1 MNVYA
6 VRVFQQGIQ
15 QGQPLHI
22 SARSAEEA
30 INEVEA
36 RLGLEPAC
44 ARIDKETG
52 KMAVTSWHGCEFRA
66 RLVRNETP

>member
-6 VRVFQQGIQ
+6 VCVFQQGIQ

-22 SARSAEEA
+22 SARSAEA
-30 INEVEA
+30 AMNEVEA

-44 ARIDKETG
+44 TSIDKETG
-52 KMAVTSWHGCEFRA
+52 KMAVTGWHGREFRA
-66 RLVRNETP
+66 RLVSN